1 MKGAIFDLDGT
12 LINSMP
18 TWGDMWKQFLIDA
31 QLEVP
36 DRFVQ
41 IITPL
46 GADGTAEYL
55 QKLGLDLPKEQILKV
70 LGERMYD
77 AYANRISAK
86 AFVAEYIKSLREK
99 GISMGVLTATPQVLA
114 RPCLER
120 LGLYDSL
127 VFSHSC
133 DDLGLSKS
141 NPAIYH
147 CVCEKL
153 DLAPDEVWF
162 FDDNITALQTAKQAG
177 LCTVGVYDASS
188 ESDREAIAQFVDRYI
203 TSFEEML

>member
-36 DRFVQ
+36 ERFVQ

-55 QKLGLDLPKEQILKV
+55 QKLGLDMPKAQILQI

-86 AFVAEYIKSLREK
+86 AFVAEYIRSLKEK
-99 GISMGVLTATPQVLA
+99 GIPMGVLTATPQVLA

-141 NPAIYH
+141 TPAIYH
-147 CVCEKL
+147 LVCEKL
-153 DLAPDEVWF
+153 GLAPADVWF
-162 FDDNITALQTAKQAG
+162 FDDNMTALQTAKQAG
-177 LCTVGVYDASS
+177 LHTVGVYDASS

-203 TSFEEML
+203 TTFEELM